1 MEYIEKVPLPW
12 IMKTIYV
19 SAENIIEKSNK
30 DNDIPNLLG
39 DLSSGWDDKRRFY
52 EKSFATLI
60 VMS

>member
-1 MEYIEKVPLPW
+1 
-12 IMKTIYV
+12 MKTIYV